1 MLSANNIAIYFSGT
15 PLFTGVS
22 FRIDK
27 GDRIGLAG
35 KNGAGKTTLLKM
47 LAGDLRPDEGA
58 LSYDGDIRVGIL
70 RQDIDFEDRHTLM
83 GEIESSFTEIK
94 AIEKR
99 LEEVNH
105 ALESRTD
112 YQSDGYMKL
121 IEELNDLTHKY
132 DLAGGY
138 TYAGEIERV
147 LLGLGFERSDFDKDT
162 RLFSGGWRMRI
173 ELAKLLL
180 GKDDILLLDEPTNH
194 LDIESIIWLED
205 FLNRFPGGVVVVS
218 HDRTFLD
225 NITNRTI
232 EISGGR
238 IYDYKQPYSKY
249 LELRA
254 EIREK
259 QLATRK
265 NQEKEIKQT
274 EQLIERF
281 RYKATKAAFA
291 QSLMKRLEKKE
302 LIEVDTDDVAAMHL
316 KFQVDSPTGKVV
328 YRTED
333 VRKTFTDITRKIE
346 RGGQEATVEYTPK
359 QVLKGID
366 FQVQRGDKIAFVG
379 KNGQGKTTFV
389 RCLLGEIDY
398 EGKIEIGHNVHVG
411 YYAQNQKETLDMEKT
426 LIQTIEDEA
435 TEAMRPKSRDLL
447 GSFLFSGDAIE
458 KKVKV
463 LSGGERG
470 RLALCKMLVRP
481 FNVLI
486 MDEPTNHLDIRSK
499 AILKQALESF
509 DGTLILVS
517 HDRDFLSGLTNKTY
531 EFRDGH
537 IKEYLGDIGFYL
549 SQRKVDSFRDM
560 ELGESKSRK
569 SPASPPA
576 KEPTRP
582 AEPKARELSYAEK
595 KEAEKSLRRA
605 QNAVKKCEEEVE
617 KIESS
622 IAELDQRFS
631 TAGVVPSQEDFDC
644 YNRLKC
650 SLETKMSQWEKA
662 QEELDAL
669 QKTL

>member
-47 LAGDLRPDEGA
+47 LAGDLRTDEGD
-58 LSYDGDIRVGIL
+58 LSYDGNIKVGIL
-70 RQDIDFEDRHTLM
+70 RQDIDFVDRHTLM
-83 GEIESSFTEIK
+83 GEIESSFAEIK
-94 AIEKR
+94 AIEMR
-99 LEEVNH
+99 LDEVNH
-105 ALESRTD
+105 QLVSRTD

-138 TYAGEIERV
+138 TYAGEIERI

-180 GKDDILLLDEPTNH
+180 QKNDILLLDEPTNH

-205 FLNRFPGGVVVVS
+205 FLNKFPGGVVLVS

-232 EISGGR
+232 EISAGR

-259 QLATRK
+259 QAATRK

-274 EQLIERF
+274 EQLIEKF

-302 LIEVDTDDVAAMHL
+302 LVEVDTDDVAAMRL
-316 KFQVDSPTGKVV
+316 KFQVDSPTGKMV
-328 YRTED
+328 YLAED
-333 VRKTFTDITRKIE
+333 VQKTFHDATRTIE
-346 RGGQEATVEYTPK
+346 RENGEVEVEYTPK

-366 FQVQRGDKIAFVG
+366 FQAHRGDKIAFVG

-389 RCLLGEIDY
+389 RCLLGQIDY
-398 EGKIEIGHNVHVG
+398 EGTIEIGHNVHVG
-411 YYAQNQKETLDMEKT
+411 YYAQNQKESLDMEKT

-537 IKEYLGDIGFYL
+537 IKEYLGDISFYL
-549 SQRKVDSFRDM
+549 SQRRVDSFRDM

-569 SPASPPA
+569 EQSAPTP
-576 KEPTRP
+576 KEPEKP
-582 AEPKARELSYAEK
+582 AAQNGEDLSWAEK
-595 KEAEKSLRRA
+595 KEAEKNLRRL
-605 QNAVKKCEEEVE
+605 QNAVKKEEQEIEHFE
-617 KIESS
+617 KE
-622 IAELDQRFS
+622 IAAMDAAFAA
-631 TAGVVPSQEDFDC
+631 AGYVPSQDDFEK
-644 YNRLKC
+644 YKHLKQ
-650 SLETKMSQWEKA
+650 SLEGHMARWEKA
-662 QEELDAL
+662 QEELDGL
-669 QKTL
+669 P